1 MGRTKP
7 SRFLLLSDLFTF
19 MENEGILDSL
29 CDLHLFCLHYIYLP
43 RVRRGVREFRSQWNN
58 HGLSTQGSQ
67 TPLQLWHRGVV
78 SHIGSNNTSIRGV
91 FQIDQHLGTDNG
103 EPLPAVESRN
113 NIEVPENSVHVSNST
128 MQEIQELIDPLMND
142 GNHGIQLFLSLLHFL
157 QARHPRGLSE

>member
-1 MGRTKP
+1 M
-7 SRFLLLSDLFTF
+7 
-19 MENEGILDSL
+19 DSL
-29 CDLHLFCLHYIYLP
+29 PKEAKPHCNCGI
-43 RVRRGVREFRSQWNN
+43 E
-58 HGLSTQGSQ
+58 
-67 TPLQLWHRGVV
+67 VV